1 MTSDEHSLLAPGTLE
16 AVATRVGKSLQGDQD
31 GRGLRVGVA
40 AALFNGGITSRLL
53 DGVLDGLHGAGVDAS
68 DVTLAWAPG
77 AFELPL
83 VASALARSGRIDAVI
98 CLGAVIRGDTGHY
111 DFVAGQCAAG
121 IARVA
126 LDTGLPV
133 VFGVLTTD
141 TVDQALER
149 SEPGDANKGRKAALT
164 AVEMCRLLRSSPLL
178 G

>member
-77 AFELPL
+77 AFECQRD
-83 VASALARSGRIDAVI
+83 VG
-98 CLGAVIRGDTGHY
+98 
-111 DFVAGQCAAG
+111 
-121 IARVA
+121 
-126 LDTGLPV
+126 
-133 VFGVLTTD
+133 
-141 TVDQALER
+141 
-149 SEPGDANKGRKAALT
+149 
-164 AVEMCRLLRSSPLL
+164 
-178 G
+178 